1 MAPRADPALMEDG
14 GASADDASIGA
25 VLNTLAK
32 VNRKPGSLARPL
44 SIPNAKMPTD
54 IGDEALV
61 TDTGYLWLRLSKQGD
76 GSWRRCGAAA
86 LHFLL
91 RGLFGKRPR
100 GRRLARPRRGSAAPA
115 RPPGKSVSPGR
126 LNRRGRL
133 RDVYWFG
140 HGRRV
145 KSALI
150 REVGVRPVHVMIEDC
165 DRFGRMVGTVTCDGR
180 DVGEW
185 LVREGDAIATYDD
198 RYERV
203 EREARRT
210 KRGIW
215 AHTVNTDPRRWRCRS
230 ASRN

>member
-1 MAPRADPALMEDG
+1 MENPDRWQDR
-14 GASADDASIGA
+14 SRS
-25 VLNTLAK
+25 
-32 VNRKPGSLARPL
+32 
-44 SIPNAKMPTD
+44 PT
-54 IGDEALV
+54 
-61 TDTGYLWLRLSKQGD
+61 
-76 GSWRRCGAAA
+76 RRCQPILEMRHWLPIPDTFGFGCPSKATVLGGAAA

-91 RGLFGKRPR
+91 RSLFGKRPR